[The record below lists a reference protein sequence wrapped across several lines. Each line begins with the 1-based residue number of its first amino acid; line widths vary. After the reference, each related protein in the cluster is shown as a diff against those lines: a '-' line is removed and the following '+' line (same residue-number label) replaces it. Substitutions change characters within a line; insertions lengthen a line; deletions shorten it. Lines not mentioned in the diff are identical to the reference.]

1 MINKIL
7 SSITD
12 KWSRKNGYKQT
23 LWIAYPLILST
34 SAFTIQVFIDRMFL
48 SWYSPEA
55 IAAALPTAILSFNI
69 VSFFMGTSQYVGT
82 FVAQYMGAKSPEKI
96 GNILWQ
102 GIYFSSLGG
111 VILFILSFM
120 GEPIFNFIGHDP
132 LVKEQQISY
141 WKFLALS
148 GIFQIQLGALTSF
161 FNGRGKTYPVM
172 WSSFASTFVNICLN
186 YCLIFGNFGFPEMG
200 IQGAGLSTLIAT
212 FTHVS
217 ILSILIFTSKNNQN
231 FNVRS
236 AYHFN
241 YKRFKRLVN
250 FGMPNGFTF
259 FLNITVFT
267 VFVLLVGRI
276 GIIELAAA
284 NIAMNIS
291 MLAFM
296 PMVGLGISVMVQV
309 GQSIGAN
316 KPELAKRATYSGL
329 QISFM
334 YLSFL
339 GVFYLFLPQILIYPY
354 EVNASSADFDQI
366 SEMTKIILRFITFWG
381 FFDALGIIISAG
393 LKGAGDTRF
402 IMIAVGVIG
411 TCVAVIPMFIVV
423 EILSLGI
430 YSAFINGTIFM
441 ATLGITYLI
450 RFRGGKWQT
459 MKVIETE
466 NN

>member
-1 MINKIL
+1 MIREIL
-7 SSITD
+7 SSLAD

-34 SAFTIQVFIDRMFL
+34 SAFTIQVFVDRMFL
-48 SWYSPEA
+48 SWYSPQA
-55 IAAALPTAILSFNI
+55 LAAALPTAVLSFNI

-102 GIYFSSLGG
+102 GIYFSGMGG
-111 VILFILSFM
+111 IILFILSFM

-141 WKFLALS
+141 WQFLAIS
-148 GIFQIQLGALTSF
+148 GIFQVQLGALTSF

-172 WSSFASTFVNICLN
+172 WSSFISTFVNICFN

-212 FTHVS
+212 FTNVS
-217 ILSILIFTSKNNQN
+217 ILSILIFSSKNNQN

-236 AYHFN
+236 SYQFN

-259 FLNITVFT
+259 FLNMTVFT

-276 GIIELAAA
+276 GIVELAAT
-284 NIAMNIS
+284 NVAMNIA

-296 PMVGLGISVMVQV
+296 PMIGLGISVMVQV

-316 KPELAKRATYSGL
+316 DPVLAKRATYTGL

-334 YLSFL
+334 YLAFL
-339 GVFYLFLPQILIYPY
+339 GVFYLFFPQILIYPY
-354 EVNASSADFDQI
+354 QVNASSNDFDQI
-366 SEMTKIILRFITFWG
+366 AEMTKIILRFVTVWG

-393 LKGAGDTRF
+393 LKGAGDTKF
-402 IMIAVGVIG
+402 IMLSVAVIG
-411 TCVAVIPMFIVV
+411 TFVAAIPAYIAI
-423 EILSLGI
+423 EILSWGI
-430 YSAFINGTIFM
+430 YSAFFIGTIFM

-466 NN
+466 SN